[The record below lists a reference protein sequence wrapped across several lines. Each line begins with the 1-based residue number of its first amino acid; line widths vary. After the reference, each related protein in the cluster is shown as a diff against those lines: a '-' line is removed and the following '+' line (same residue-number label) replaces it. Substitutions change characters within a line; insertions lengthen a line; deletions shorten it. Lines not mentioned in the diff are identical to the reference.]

1 MFFMYE
7 FLIIIGI
14 IAIIS
19 ALIVGFSFLVKH
31 IINFVLSKCRN
42 VKPKIIVYHRKKDN
56 RKA

>member
-1 MFFMYE
+1 MYE

-42 VKPKIIVYHRKKDN
+42 VKPKIIIYHRKKDN